1 MSYFRS
7 FQTVHDVKTQRIC
20 YPSEI
25 NHFFVS
31 PSPFILQ
38 AQGAHENRHAI
49 QDNQDKLSGGRNSSY
64 KDQSLPIIKCMCNF
78 CHTMRIWCYWETIE
92 ENCICLQNRQFYEI
106 WINIFQHMSNLKQE
120 R

>member
-38 AQGAHENRHAI
+38 AQWAHENSFGSFPSCC
-49 QDNQDKLSGGRNSSY
+49 DM
-64 KDQSLPIIKCMCNF
+64 QSKTTKTNEVVE
-78 CHTMRIWCYWETIE
+78 ETVLTKINRCPL
-92 ENCICLQNRQFYEI
+92 ENACVTSVTR
-106 WINIFQHMSNLKQE
+106 
-120 R
+120 